1 MSGLED
7 YMDDLEHHFLK
18 RTLTHILRVKRNVL
32 ALVEADFPVNHI
44 ALMQQNARHDATKF
58 EEPEKS
64 TYIEITEMY
73 RCRRLGL
80 PFEETEEFKRRQ
92 AEATLHHVMHNP
104 HHPEFFAPSASIN
117 MEDRDAPPEEMVD
130 GTRMSDIGLVEMC
143 CDWVSMSQEKL
154 GHNSAH
160 AWAKANINV
169 RWKFTEAQ
177 EKRIYQTLDEL
188 QRLLDGAV

>member
-1 MSGLED
+1 MNER
-7 YMDDLEHHFLK
+7 EAHFLK

-32 ALVEADFPVNHI
+32 ALIEADFPVDAV

-64 TYIEITEMY
+64 TYVDITWMY
-73 RCRRLGL
+73 RCRREGV
-80 PFEETEEFKRRQ
+80 PFEVDDPGGFKQRS
-92 AEATLHHVMHNP
+92 AKATLHHVMHNP

-117 MEDRDAPPEEMVD
+117 AEDRDSPPDEMVD

-143 CDWVSMSQEKL
+143 CDWVAMSQEKL

-160 AWAKANINV
+160 DWAKANVNV
-169 RWKFTEAQ
+169 RWKFSEKQ
-177 EKRIYQTLDEL
+177 KKRIYTTLDAL
-188 QRLLDGAV
+188 QQALD